1 MVKFAR
7 SRVKS
12 VRATHARTQWVVPRR
27 LQQIAM
33 KILFFD
39 CFSGISGDMTVASLR
54 DLGVEEDV
62 FHGAIS
68 SLGLGGEI
76 HAHFSRGAKQN
87 IAGVKFDVHVHQG
100 KTEVGGRKP
109 EGIEA
114 PHSHDHGH
122 HSHGDHSHSH
132 EHHHGEGHVHGRN
145 YREIREMLEGSA
157 LAAEVKAR
165 ALAVFHRIAV
175 AEGRI
180 HGIPA
185 EDVGF
190 HEVGAADSIADIV
203 AACAGIHALGPLR
216 IEASVPVEGTGWITC
231 AHGKFPIPAPATLE
245 ILSGIPLRQVGEEN
259 EFITPTGA
267 ALLAEFCGRF
277 GTMPEMKIVK
287 TGYGLGTRDTPPRP
301 NVLRAVLGEAPDTA
315 ESDEISQ
322 IETNLDD
329 ITPELAAA
337 AMQRL
342 FQAGALDVFFTSAQM
357 KKNRPGFVLSVL
369 CHPDKT
375 DDLARILLTETSAFG
390 VRIHTAK
397 RYKLRRESREVE
409 TPYGP
414 VMIKL
419 GFLGDDL
426 VQASPEFESCRAV
439 AEAAGVS
446 VRDVHL
452 AAWIGT
458 PPKPVA

>member
-1 MVKFAR
+1 MR
-7 SRVKS
+7 
-12 VRATHARTQWVVPRR
+12 
-27 LQQIAM
+27 
-33 KILFFD
+33 ILYFD
-39 CFSGISGDMTVASLR
+39 CFSGISGDMTVAALR
-54 DLGVEEDV
+54 DLGVEEEV
-62 FHGAIS
+62 FHRAIA
-68 SLGLGGEI
+68 SLGLGDEI
-76 HAHFSRGAKQN
+76 HAHFSRGIKQN
-87 IAGVKFDVHVHQG
+87 IAGVKFDVHEHHG
-100 KTEVGGRKP
+100 KSEVGGRKS
-109 EGIEA
+109 EGSAVE
-114 PHSHDHGH
+114 HSHDHHPHDHHPHGH
-122 HSHGDHSHSH
+122 HSHGDHSHG
-132 EHHHGEGHVHGRN
+132 HHHDEGHVHGRN
-145 YREIREMLEGSA
+145 YREIREMLEKSS
-157 LAAEVKAR
+157 LAPEVKAR

-180 HGIPA
+180 HGIAP

-203 AACAGIHALGPLR
+203 AACAGIHALGPLQV
-216 IEASVPVEGTGWITC
+216 EASVPVEGTGWITC

-245 ILSGIPLRQVGEEN
+245 ILTGVPLRQVAEET

-277 GTMPEMKIVK
+277 GPMPEMKIVK

-301 NVLRAVLGEAPDTA
+301 NVLRAVLGEVQDSAA

-329 ITPELAAA
+329 LTPELAAA

-375 DDLARILLTETSAFG
+375 EDLARILLTETTAFG

-397 RYKLRRESREVE
+397 RRKLRRESRKVV

-414 VMIKL
+414 VAVKL

-426 VQASPEFESCRAV
+426 VQAAPEFESCREV
-439 AEAAGVS
+439 AGAAGVS

-452 AAWIGT
+452 AACAGM
-458 PPKPVA
+458 PRKPVG